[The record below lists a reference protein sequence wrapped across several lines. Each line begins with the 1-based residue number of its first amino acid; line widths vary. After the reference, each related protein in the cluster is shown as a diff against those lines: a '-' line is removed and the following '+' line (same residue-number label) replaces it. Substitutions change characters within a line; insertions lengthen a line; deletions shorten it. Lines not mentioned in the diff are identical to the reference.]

1 MLNREYYSRQVGLI
15 DPDKLRLN
23 ILVVGAGSI
32 GSWTS
37 LALLKLGCQ
46 NVTVIDFDDVGEEN
60 IGSQIYSSYDIGKWK
75 VKAFKEKAELLVETS
90 PKIIVNPVNDANTIP
105 PNIYDIVISAVD
117 NMQARKDVF
126 KQLNPSPAWFLDG
139 RMAAN
144 NVQLFATK
152 MDNPDQVS
160 FYDSTLFSSEDAMP
174 IACSERSVVYNC
186 FVIAG
191 LLTDLVA
198 KIANGKV
205 PPKELIVDLE
215 NLTMFGGLDS

>member
-1 MLNREYYSRQVGLI
+1 MLNREYYSRQVNLI
-15 DPDKLRLN
+15 DPDKLN
-23 ILVVGAGSI
+23 MPILVVGAGSI

-46 NVTVIDFDDVGEEN
+46 DVTVVDFDDVGEEN
-60 IGSQIYSSYDIGKWK
+60 IGSQIYNSYDIGKWK
-75 VKAFKEKAELLVETS
+75 VDAFKEKAALLVETL
-90 PKIIVNPVNDANTIP
+90 PKIIVDPVNDAHTIP
-105 PNIYDIVISAVD
+105 SSYEIVISAVD
-117 NMQARKDVF
+117 NMQARKDIF
-126 KQLNPSPAWFLDG
+126 KQLNPGKAWFLDG

-144 NVQLFATK
+144 NIQVFATK
-152 MDNPDQVS
+152 MDDPDRVG
-160 FYDSTLFSSEDAMP
+160 FYDSTLFSSDDALP

-186 FVIAG
+186 FVISG

-198 KIANGKV
+198 KIANGKI